1 MVLNYAIILWYTA
14 KSFIIDVDDV
24 KRNIFINGILLVD
37 IFQFIKL
44 TYLSINKFEDFIFY
58 VTTIRKLL
66 ENLGNGGGFA
76 SYCFR

>member
-1 MVLNYAIILWYTA
+1 MSNAIFLSTT
-14 KSFIIDVDDV
+14 
-24 KRNIFINGILLVD
+24 RCLLLVD